1 MNRLLVLAVTSLL
14 ASAAPVIPQHLGSKG
29 RGNGGCCTVICQV
42 NDHRFVVAYRR
53 DATTPAVI
61 HIHKIQFAGR
71 QALQEYKN
79 NSGGWFCH
87 IIITRDGWVM
97 TIGGRDNPTIN
108 KELENLA
115 SNIIESGKITKSDL
129 KKAEELIRSNGW
141 GHFVI
146 KSPNGNVGVAVW
158 DYRVGSGRVDLFK
171 LQPGWYVKVTNNPG
185 YYAHSKWT
193 SISKDPVKAAV
204 YIIGTDTYGIHR
216 RDVIVY
222 DVNTQGGNAK
232 IDVSAAFDG
241 GAMVGGAPGAPDPI
255 DFMGKWVPAKS
266 LPTIPRLKFLGTVQ
280 LSKPKPVP
288 HPHEERSSPEWPV
301 LIPLGLLAV
310 LALERRA

>member
-1 MNRLLVLAVTSLL
+1 MNKHLAVALISLL
-14 ASAAPVIPQHLGSKG
+14 ASMVPAMHHASN

-61 HIHKIQFAGR
+61 HIREIQFAGR
-71 QALQEYKN
+71 KALQEYKN

-87 IIITRDGWVM
+87 TIITKDGWVM

-108 KELENLA
+108 RELTDLA
-115 SNIIESGKITKSDL
+115 SKIVESGKITKDDL
-129 KKAEELIRSNGW
+129 KKAESLIRSNGW

-146 KSPNGNVGVAVW
+146 KSPDSTVGVAVW
-158 DYRVGSGRVDLFK
+158 DYRVGSGRVNMFK

-204 YIIGTDTYGIHR
+204 YIIGADTYGIHR

-222 DVNTQGGNAK
+222 DVNVSGGSAK

-241 GAMVGGAPGAPDPI
+241 GAMVGGAPGSPDPI

-266 LPTIPRLKFLGTVQ
+266 LPTIPKLKYLGTVD
-280 LSKPKPVP
+280 LTKPKPAP
-288 HPHEERSSPEWPV
+288 EHAGSSEHYSSEWPV
-301 LIPLGLLAV
+301 LLPLAMVALLT
-310 LALERRA
+310 LRRRA